1 MIHLRNVRKQY
12 WGQEHPALRGVTFR
26 MKPGEF
32 AFLVGPSGS
41 GKSTLLR
48 ILHGEEEA
56 SSGIILV
63 NNYDVAH
70 LTRRQLPY
78 YRRTVGMVYQDF
90 RLIPNRTVEENLSFA
105 MRAIGAPDKQ
115 IRARVEEVLEQV
127 ELTGHKH
134 NYPTELSGGEQQ
146 RVAVA
151 RAILNHPALVLA
163 DEPTGNLD
171 PKLSYEMMKLFEQI
185 NEDGTTVLVV
195 THEQSL
201 VDRFHKRVIRLEEGK
216 IVADEEDGLYQSCET

>member
-12 WGQEHPALRGVTFR
+12 WEQEQPALRGVTFR

-48 ILHGEEEA
+48 ILHGEEAA

-105 MRAIGAPDKQ
+105 MRVIGAPDRQ
-115 IRARVEEVLEQV
+115 IRTRVEEVLEQV

-146 RVAVA
+146 RVALA

-201 VDRFHKRVIRLEEGK
+201 VDRVRKRVIRLEAGK

>member
-12 WGQEHPALRGVTFR
+12 WEQEQPALRGVTFR

-48 ILHGEEEA
+48 ILHGEDA
-56 SSGIILV
+56 ANSGIILV

-105 MRAIGAPDKQ
+105 MRVIGASDKQ

-171 PKLSYEMMKLFEQI
+171 PKLSYEMMKLFERI

-201 VDRFHKRVIRLEEGK
+201 VDRFHKRVIRLEAGK

>member
-12 WGQEHPALRGVTFR
+12 WEQEQPALRGVTFR

-48 ILHGEEEA
+48 ILHGEDA
-56 SSGIILV
+56 ANSGIILV

-105 MRAIGAPDKQ
+105 MRVIGASDKQ

-171 PKLSYEMMKLFEQI
+171 PKLSYEMMRLFERI

-201 VDRFHKRVIRLEEGK
+201 VDRFHKRVIRLEAGK

>member
-12 WGQEHPALRGVTFR
+12 WEQAHPALRGVTFR

>member
-12 WGQEHPALRGVTFR
+12 WEQKQPALRGVTFR
-26 MKPGEF
+26 MNPGEF

-48 ILHGEEEA
+48 ILHGEDAA

-105 MRAIGAPDKQ
+105 MRVIGASDRQ

-146 RVAVA
+146 RAAVA

-171 PKLSYEMMKLFEQI
+171 PKLSYEMMKLFERI

-201 VDRFHKRVIRLEEGK
+201 VDRFHKRVIRLEAGK

>member
-1 MIHLRNVRKQY
+1 MIHLRNVRKKY
-12 WGQEHPALRGVTFR
+12 FEQEQPALRGVTFR

-48 ILHGEEEA
+48 ILHGEEAA

-70 LTRRQLPY
+70 LDRRQLPY

-90 RLIPNRTVEENLSFA
+90 RLISDRTVEENLYFA
-105 MRAIGAPDKQ
+105 MRVIGTPDKE
-115 IRARVEEVLEQV
+115 IRERVAEVLEQL
-127 ELTGHKH
+127 ELTGHRH

-171 PKLSYEMMKLFEQI
+171 PKLSYEVMKLFEQI

-201 VDRFHKRVIRLEEGK
+201 VDQFHKRVIRLEEGK
-216 IVADEEDGLYQSCET
+216 IIADKEDGSYQP

>member
-1 MIHLRNVRKQY
+1 MIHLRNVRKKY
-12 WGQEHPALRGVTFR
+12 FEQEQPALRGVTFR

-48 ILHGEEEA
+48 ILHGEEAA

-70 LTRRQLPY
+70 LDRRQLPY

-90 RLIPNRTVEENLSFA
+90 RLISDRTVEENLYFA
-105 MRAIGAPDKQ
+105 MRVIGAPDKE
-115 IRARVEEVLEQV
+115 IRDRVAEVLEQL
-127 ELTGHKH
+127 ELTGHRH

-171 PKLSYEMMKLFEQI
+171 PKLSYEVMKLFEQI

-201 VDRFHKRVIRLEEGK
+201 VDQFHKRVIRLEEGK
-216 IVADEEDGLYQSCET
+216 IIADKEDGSYQT

>member
-12 WGQEHPALRGVTFR
+12 WEQEQPALRGVTFR

-48 ILHGEEEA
+48 ILHGEEAA

-105 MRAIGAPDKQ
+105 MRVIGAPDRQ
-115 IRARVEEVLEQV
+115 IRTRVEEVLEQV

-146 RVAVA
+146 RVALA

-201 VDRFHKRVIRLEEGK
+201 VDRFRKRVIRLEAGK
-216 IVADEEDGLYQSCET
+216 IVADEEDGLYHSCET

>member
-1 MIHLRNVRKQY
+1 MIHLRNVRKKY
-12 WGQEHPALRGVTFR
+12 FEQEQPALRGVTFR

-48 ILHGEEEA
+48 ILHGEEAA

-70 LTRRQLPY
+70 LDRRQLPY

-90 RLIPNRTVEENLSFA
+90 RLISDRTVEENLAFA
-105 MRAIGAPDKQ
+105 MRVIGAPDKE
-115 IRARVEEVLEQV
+115 IRERVAEVLEQL
-127 ELTGHKH
+127 ELTGHRHK
-134 NYPTELSGGEQQ
+134 YPTELSGGEQQ

-171 PKLSYEMMKLFEQI
+171 PKLSYEVMKLFERI

-201 VDRFHKRVIRLEEGK
+201 VDQFHKRVIRLEEGK
-216 IVADEEDGLYQSCET
+216 IIADKEGGSYQP

>member
-1 MIHLRNVRKQY
+1 MIHLRNVRKKY
-12 WGQEHPALRGVTFR
+12 FEQEQPALRGVTFR

-48 ILHGEEEA
+48 ILHGEEAA

-70 LTRRQLPY
+70 LDRRQLPY

-90 RLIPNRTVEENLSFA
+90 RLISDRTVEENLYFA
-105 MRAIGAPDKQ
+105 MRVIGAPDKE
-115 IRARVEEVLEQV
+115 IRERVAEVLEQL
-127 ELTGHKH
+127 ELTGHRH

-171 PKLSYEMMKLFEQI
+171 PKLSYEVMKLFEQI

-201 VDRFHKRVIRLEEGK
+201 VDQFHKRVIRLEEGK
-216 IVADEEDGLYQSCET
+216 IIADKEDGAYQP